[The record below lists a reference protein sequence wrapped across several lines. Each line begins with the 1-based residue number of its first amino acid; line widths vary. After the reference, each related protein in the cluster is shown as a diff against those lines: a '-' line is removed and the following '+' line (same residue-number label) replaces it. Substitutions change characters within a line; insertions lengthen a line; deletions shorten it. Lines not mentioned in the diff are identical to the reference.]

1 VLKIERLLSN
11 IIEISKQSE
20 YNLSNYR
27 ESKMNTI
34 NNDHQN
40 EADLKFIKGYD
51 LGVGNNG
58 RP

>member
-1 VLKIERLLSN
+1 
-11 IIEISKQSE
+11 
-20 YNLSNYR
+20 
-27 ESKMNTI
+27 MNTI

-40 EADLKFIKGYD
+40 EVDLKFIKGND